1 MIPLNDNNPIKDL
14 FGFFKSLIN
23 KEYPEFL
30 YRNKRLSDIPVF
42 CYHFISAAEFEAHL
56 QHLQR
61 NGYATLT
68 ADEFYQAKRDGTS
81 DPIRSAV
88 LTFDDGD
95 EGFYEVVFPLLKK
108 CGMKAVNFI
117 IPGWVGK
124 EGILT
129 WEQIQEMHESGL
141 VDFQSHSMHH
151 PAIFTSAEVIDFYH
165 PGMNAIPNWNM
176 PVYQS
181 QGEDRFGETP
191 PLGSPIFE
199 FHSRFS
205 EHPRFFPNEKV
216 QQACHQ
222 LVQENGG
229 TAFFAD
235 KSWREKL
242 LNRLNDYQQNGIN
255 AGRFE
260 SYDEQWA
267 GIRAELEESEK
278 IIEEKLPAKKVHHFA
293 CPWNVT
299 SELTQKLLAEVGY
312 KTSFVGIKDVVPQP
326 AGLPEEFLTVKRISG
341 DFVLCL
347 PGEGRQS
354 FMKVIFLKIFRRI
367 TKGATY

>member
-1 MIPLNDNNPIKDL
+1 MLSTNENNPIKDL
-14 FGFFKSLIN
+14 FSFFAGLKN

-30 YRNKRLSDIPVF
+30 YKNKSLSDIPVF

-56 QHLQR
+56 QHLER

-68 ADEFYQAKRDGTS
+68 ADEFYHAKRNEAG
-81 DPIRSAV
+81 DPIRSAM

-95 EGFYEVVFPLLKK
+95 KGFYEVVFPLLKK
-108 CGMKAVNFI
+108 YGMKAVNFI
-117 IPGWVGK
+117 IPGWIGR

-129 WEQIQEMHESGL
+129 WEQIEEMHESEL

-151 PAIFTSAEVIDFYH
+151 PAIFTSSKVIDFCH
-165 PGMNAIPNWNM
+165 PEMNGIQNWNM

-181 QGEDRFGETP
+181 QGKDRVGEMP

-199 FHSRFS
+199 FDSRFS
-205 EHPRFFPNEKV
+205 EYPRFLPDEKI
-216 QQACHQ
+216 QRACQ
-222 LVQENGG
+222 RLVQENGG
-229 TAFFAD
+229 TDFFVD

-242 LNRLNDYQQNGIN
+242 LNQLNDYQQNGAI

-260 SYDEQWA
+260 SYDEQVA
-267 GIRAELEESEK
+267 GIRAELEESK
-278 IIEEKLPAKKVHHFA
+278 QIIEEKLSGKKVHHFA
-293 CPWNVT
+293 CPWNIT
-299 SELTQKLLAEVGY
+299 SALTQKLLAEVGY
-312 KTSFVGIKDVVPQP
+312 KTSFVGIKDVPQP
-326 AGLPEEFLTVKRISG
+326 EDLPEEFLTVKRISG

>member
-1 MIPLNDNNPIKDL
+1 MIPTNSNNPIKDL
-14 FGFFKSLIN
+14 FGFFKGLKN
-23 KEYPEFL
+23 KEYHEFL
-30 YRNKRLSDIPVF
+30 YRNKSLSDIPVF
-42 CYHFISAAEFEAHL
+42 CYHFVSATEFEAHL

-68 ADEFYQAKRDGTS
+68 ADEFYHAKRNGGG

-95 EGFYEVVFPLLKK
+95 KGFYDAVFPLLKK
-108 CGMKAVNFI
+108 YVMKAVNFI
-117 IPGWVGK
+117 IPGWVGR
-124 EGILT
+124 EGVLT
-129 WEQIQEMHESGL
+129 WEQIQEMHESGM

-165 PGMNAIPNWNM
+165 PGMNGMQNWNM

-181 QGEDRFGETP
+181 NGNDRFGETP
-191 PLGSPIFE
+191 PLGNPIFE
-199 FHSRFS
+199 YDSRFS
-205 EHPRFFPNEKV
+205 ESPRFFPDEKAL
-216 QQACHQ
+216 QACQQ

-235 KSWREKL
+235 KSWLEKL
-242 LNRLNDYQQNGIN
+242 LNRLNDYQQNGVI

-260 SYDEQWA
+260 SYDEQAA

-278 IIEEKLPAKKVHHFA
+278 AIEEKLPGKRVHHFA
-293 CPWNVT
+293 CPWNIT
-299 SELTQKLLAEVGY
+299 SELTQKLLVEVGY
-312 KTSFVGIKDVVPQP
+312 KTSFVGIKDVPHR
-326 AGLPEEFLTVKRISG
+326 ADLPEEFLTVKRISG

-354 FMKVIFLKIFRRI
+354 FARVIFLKMFRRI
-367 TKGATY
+367 SKGATY